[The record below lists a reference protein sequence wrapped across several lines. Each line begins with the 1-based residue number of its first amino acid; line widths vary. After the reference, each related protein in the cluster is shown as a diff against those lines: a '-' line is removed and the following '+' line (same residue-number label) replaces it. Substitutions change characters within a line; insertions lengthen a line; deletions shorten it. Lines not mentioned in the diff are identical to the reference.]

1 MTAKAFCTTI
11 ALLFGLVNGAMAA
24 DTGDTAKAIK
34 EARDTIA
41 AFKKTDPGLSKFFK
55 TAVGYAVFPT
65 VTKAAIGI
73 GGAGGSGVL
82 FEKGKPTGKA
92 SLSQATVGA
101 QLGGQTYSQIIF
113 FEAAPALNDFKNGT
127 MALAAQVS
135 AVAAKAGASENAGY
149 QNGVA
154 IFTRGKGGLM
164 FEASVGGQ
172 KFGFEPFAKK

>member
-1 MTAKAFCTTI
+1 MTAKVFGMTI

-24 DTGDTAKAIK
+24 DTGAIK

-41 AFKKTDPGLSKFFK
+41 AFKKADPGLAKFFK

-73 GGAGGSGVL
+73 GGAGGSGML

-92 SLSQATVGA
+92 SLSQATIGA
-101 QLGGQTYSQIIF
+101 QLGGQTYSEIIF

-127 MALAAQVS
+127 LALAAQVS

-154 IFTRGKGGLM
+154 VFTTGKGGLM

-172 KFGFEPFAKK
+172 KFKYKAY